1 MAENMTFLPRK
12 DLLSLEELGTLCESF
27 IKRGI
32 KKIRITGGEP
42 LVRRDLMSFI
52 NKLSK
57 HRISGK
63 LDEIT
68 LTTNGTLLSRYAK
81 ELKLYGVERINIS
94 LDTLDPIV
102 FTKLTRRNAL
112 EAVLKGIDTALEA
125 GIKVK
130 INTVALKDVNDR
142 EIPSLIE
149 WAHNKNMDITL
160 IEVMPLG
167 DIDEDRVDQ
176 YIPLNAIRDN
186 LEQRFTLNNV
196 PLRTGGPARY
206 VKIKETGGI
215 LGMITPLTNNFCAG
229 CNRVRVTCTGQIY
242 TCLGHGHKLDL
253 RAAIRG
259 DNSDA
264 ELERLLGIAMRE
276 KPEKHFFD
284 ISERGAKPY
293 CCASYVSHWRVIRV
307 VDCKKKRIVIV
318 GSGFA
323 GLGMASRLLEKGIDD
338 FVILEKSEGVGGTW
352 RYNTYPGAECDIA
365 SMLYSFSFAPNPAWD
380 FKWAKQPQILN
391 YLEKFTNDRDLNKY
405 IKFGRSSY

>member
-1 MAENMTFLPRK
+1 MTQQLIDSFGREITYLRLSVTDRCDLRCTYCMAENMTFLPRK

-52 NKLSK
+52 HKLSK

-81 ELKLYGVERINIS
+81 ELKLCGVERINIS

-112 EAVLKGIDTALEA
+112 DAVLKGIDAALEA

-130 INTVALKDVNDR
+130 INTVALKGVNDS
-142 EIPSLIE
+142 EIPRLIE
-149 WAHNKNMDITL
+149 WAHNKSMDITL

-186 LEQRFTLNNV
+186 LEHRFTLNNV

-206 VKIKETGGI
+206 AKVKETGGI

-284 ISERGAKPY
+284 ISERGAKPTV
-293 CCASYVSHWRVIRV
+293 ARHMSVT
-307 VDCKKKRIVIV
+307 
-318 GSGFA
+318 
-323 GLGMASRLLEKGIDD
+323 
-338 FVILEKSEGVGGTW
+338 GG
-352 RYNTYPGAECDIA
+352 
-365 SMLYSFSFAPNPAWD
+365 
-380 FKWAKQPQILN
+380 
-391 YLEKFTNDRDLNKY
+391 
-405 IKFGRSSY
+405 

>member
-1 MAENMTFLPRK
+1 MTQQLIDSFGREITYLRLSVTDRCDLRCTYCMAENMTFLPRK

-52 NKLSK
+52 HKLSK

-81 ELKLYGVERINIS
+81 ELKLCGVERINIS

-112 EAVLKGIDTALEA
+112 DAVLKGIDTALEA

-130 INTVALKDVNDR
+130 INTVALKGVNDR

-149 WAHNKNMDITL
+149 WAHSKSMDITL

-206 VKIKETGGI
+206 AKIKETGGI

-264 ELERLLGIAMRE
+264 ELERLLGVAMRE

-284 ISERGAKPY
+284 ISERGAKPTV
-293 CCASYVSHWRVIRV
+293 ARHMSVT
-307 VDCKKKRIVIV
+307 
-318 GSGFA
+318 
-323 GLGMASRLLEKGIDD
+323 
-338 FVILEKSEGVGGTW
+338 GG
-352 RYNTYPGAECDIA
+352 
-365 SMLYSFSFAPNPAWD
+365 
-380 FKWAKQPQILN
+380 
-391 YLEKFTNDRDLNKY
+391 
-405 IKFGRSSY
+405 

>member
-1 MAENMTFLPRK
+1 MTQQLIDSFGREITYLRLSVTDRCDLRCTYCMAENMTFLPRK

-52 NKLSK
+52 HKLSK

-81 ELKLYGVERINIS
+81 ELKLCGVERINIS

-112 EAVLKGIDTALEA
+112 EAVLRGIDTALEA

-130 INTVALKDVNDR
+130 INTVALKGVNDR
-142 EIPSLIE
+142 EIPRLIE
-149 WAHNKNMDITL
+149 WAHDKSMDITL

-206 VKIKETGGI
+206 AIVKETGGI

-259 DNSDA
+259 DNSDT

-284 ISERGAKPY
+284 ISERGAKPTV
-293 CCASYVSHWRVIRV
+293 ARHMSVT
-307 VDCKKKRIVIV
+307 
-318 GSGFA
+318 
-323 GLGMASRLLEKGIDD
+323 
-338 FVILEKSEGVGGTW
+338 GG
-352 RYNTYPGAECDIA
+352 
-365 SMLYSFSFAPNPAWD
+365 
-380 FKWAKQPQILN
+380 
-391 YLEKFTNDRDLNKY
+391 
-405 IKFGRSSY
+405 

>member
-1 MAENMTFLPRK
+1 MTQQLIDSFGREITYLRLSVTDRCDLRCTYCMAENMTFLPRK

-42 LVRRDLMSFI
+42 LVRRDLMSFMH
-52 NKLSK
+52 KLSK

-81 ELKLYGVERINIS
+81 ELKLCGVERINIS

-112 EAVLKGIDTALEA
+112 DAVLKGIDAALEA

-130 INTVALKDVNDR
+130 INTVALKGVNDR

-149 WAHNKNMDITL
+149 WAHSKSMDITL

-206 VKIKETGGI
+206 AKIKETGGI

-264 ELERLLGIAMRE
+264 ELERLLGVAMRE

-284 ISERGAKPY
+284 ISERGAKPTV
-293 CCASYVSHWRVIRV
+293 ARHMSVT
-307 VDCKKKRIVIV
+307 
-318 GSGFA
+318 
-323 GLGMASRLLEKGIDD
+323 
-338 FVILEKSEGVGGTW
+338 GG
-352 RYNTYPGAECDIA
+352 
-365 SMLYSFSFAPNPAWD
+365 
-380 FKWAKQPQILN
+380 
-391 YLEKFTNDRDLNKY
+391 
-405 IKFGRSSY
+405 

>member
-1 MAENMTFLPRK
+1 MTQQLIDSFGREITYLRLSVTDRCDLRCTYCMAENMTFLPRK
-12 DLLSLEELGTLCESF
+12 DLLSLEELATLCESF

-42 LVRRDLMSFI
+42 LVRRDLMSFMH
-52 NKLSK
+52 KLSK

-81 ELKLYGVERINIS
+81 ELKLCGVERINIS

-112 EAVLKGIDTALEA
+112 DAVLKGIDTALEA

-130 INTVALKDVNDR
+130 INTVALKGVNDR

-149 WAHNKNMDITL
+149 WAHSKSMDITL

-206 VKIKETGGI
+206 AKIKETGGI
-215 LGMITPLTNNFCAG
+215 LGMITPLTNNFCAS

-259 DNSDA
+259 ENSDA
-264 ELERLLGIAMRE
+264 ELERLLGVAMRE

-284 ISERGAKPY
+284 ISERGAKPTV
-293 CCASYVSHWRVIRV
+293 ARHMSVT
-307 VDCKKKRIVIV
+307 
-318 GSGFA
+318 
-323 GLGMASRLLEKGIDD
+323 
-338 FVILEKSEGVGGTW
+338 GG
-352 RYNTYPGAECDIA
+352 
-365 SMLYSFSFAPNPAWD
+365 
-380 FKWAKQPQILN
+380 
-391 YLEKFTNDRDLNKY
+391 
-405 IKFGRSSY
+405 

>member
-52 NKLSK
+52 HKLSK

-130 INTVALKDVNDR
+130 INTVALKGVNDR

-149 WAHNKNMDITL
+149 WAHNKSMDITL

-206 VKIKETGGI
+206 AKIRETGGI
-215 LGMITPLTNNFCAG
+215 LGMITPLTNNFCAS

-259 DNSDA
+259 ENSDA
-264 ELERLLGIAMRE
+264 ELERLLGVAMRE

-284 ISERGAKPY
+284 ISERGAKPTV
-293 CCASYVSHWRVIRV
+293 ARHMSVT
-307 VDCKKKRIVIV
+307 
-318 GSGFA
+318 
-323 GLGMASRLLEKGIDD
+323 
-338 FVILEKSEGVGGTW
+338 GG
-352 RYNTYPGAECDIA
+352 
-365 SMLYSFSFAPNPAWD
+365 
-380 FKWAKQPQILN
+380 
-391 YLEKFTNDRDLNKY
+391 
-405 IKFGRSSY
+405 

>member
-1 MAENMTFLPRK
+1 MAQQLIDSFGREITYLRLSVTDRCDLRCTYCMAENMTFLPRK
-12 DLLSLEELGTLCESF
+12 DLLSLEELATLCESF

-42 LVRRDLMSFI
+42 LVRRDLMSFMH
-52 NKLSK
+52 KLSK

-81 ELKLYGVERINIS
+81 ELKLCGVERINIS

-112 EAVLKGIDTALEA
+112 DAVLKGIDKALEA

-130 INTVALKDVNDR
+130 INTVALKGVNDR

-149 WAHNKNMDITL
+149 WAHSKSMDITL

-196 PLRTGGPARY
+196 PLTTGGPARY
-206 VKIKETGGI
+206 AKIKETGGI

-264 ELERLLGIAMRE
+264 ELERLLGVAMRE

-284 ISERGAKPY
+284 ISERGAKPTV
-293 CCASYVSHWRVIRV
+293 ARHMSVT
-307 VDCKKKRIVIV
+307 
-318 GSGFA
+318 
-323 GLGMASRLLEKGIDD
+323 
-338 FVILEKSEGVGGTW
+338 GG
-352 RYNTYPGAECDIA
+352 
-365 SMLYSFSFAPNPAWD
+365 
-380 FKWAKQPQILN
+380 
-391 YLEKFTNDRDLNKY
+391 
-405 IKFGRSSY
+405 

>member
-1 MAENMTFLPRK
+1 MTQQLIDSFGREITYLRLSVTDRCDLRCTYCMAENMTFLPRK

-42 LVRRDLMSFI
+42 LVRRDLMSFMH
-52 NKLSK
+52 KLSK

-81 ELKLYGVERINIS
+81 ELKLCGVERINIS

-112 EAVLKGIDTALEA
+112 DAVLKGIDAALEA

-130 INTVALKDVNDR
+130 INTVALKGVNEG
-142 EIPSLIE
+142 EIPRLIE
-149 WAHNKNMDITL
+149 WAHNKSMDITL

-186 LEQRFTLNNV
+186 LEHRFTLNNV

-206 VKIKETGGI
+206 AKVKETGGI

-284 ISERGAKPY
+284 ISERGAKPTV
-293 CCASYVSHWRVIRV
+293 ARHMSVT
-307 VDCKKKRIVIV
+307 
-318 GSGFA
+318 
-323 GLGMASRLLEKGIDD
+323 
-338 FVILEKSEGVGGTW
+338 GG
-352 RYNTYPGAECDIA
+352 
-365 SMLYSFSFAPNPAWD
+365 
-380 FKWAKQPQILN
+380 
-391 YLEKFTNDRDLNKY
+391 
-405 IKFGRSSY
+405 

>member
-1 MAENMTFLPRK
+1 MTQQLIDSFGREITYLRLSVTDRCDLRCTYCMAENMTFLPRK

-42 LVRRDLMSFI
+42 LVRRDLMSFMH
-52 NKLSK
+52 KLSK

-68 LTTNGTLLSRYAK
+68 LTTNGTLLSRDAK
-81 ELKLYGVERINIS
+81 ELKLCGVERINIS

-112 EAVLKGIDTALEA
+112 DAVLKGIDAALEA

-130 INTVALKDVNDR
+130 INTVALKGVNDS
-142 EIPSLIE
+142 EIPRLIE
-149 WAHNKNMDITL
+149 WAHNKSMDITL

-186 LEQRFTLNNV
+186 LEHRFTLNNV

-206 VKIKETGGI
+206 AKVKETGGI

-284 ISERGAKPY
+284 ISERGAKPTV
-293 CCASYVSHWRVIRV
+293 ARHMSVT
-307 VDCKKKRIVIV
+307 
-318 GSGFA
+318 
-323 GLGMASRLLEKGIDD
+323 
-338 FVILEKSEGVGGTW
+338 GG
-352 RYNTYPGAECDIA
+352 
-365 SMLYSFSFAPNPAWD
+365 
-380 FKWAKQPQILN
+380 
-391 YLEKFTNDRDLNKY
+391 
-405 IKFGRSSY
+405 

>member
-1 MAENMTFLPRK
+1 MTQQLIDSFGREITYLRLSVTDRCDLRCTYCMAENMTFLPRK

-42 LVRRDLMSFI
+42 LVRRDLMSFMH
-52 NKLSK
+52 KLSK

-81 ELKLYGVERINIS
+81 ELKLCGVERINIS

-112 EAVLKGIDTALEA
+112 DAVLKGIDTALEA

-130 INTVALKDVNDR
+130 INTVALKGVNDS

-149 WAHNKNMDITL
+149 WAHNKSMDITL

-206 VKIKETGGI
+206 AKIKETGGI

-284 ISERGAKPY
+284 ISERGAKPTV
-293 CCASYVSHWRVIRV
+293 ARHMSVT
-307 VDCKKKRIVIV
+307 
-318 GSGFA
+318 
-323 GLGMASRLLEKGIDD
+323 
-338 FVILEKSEGVGGTW
+338 GG
-352 RYNTYPGAECDIA
+352 
-365 SMLYSFSFAPNPAWD
+365 
-380 FKWAKQPQILN
+380 
-391 YLEKFTNDRDLNKY
+391 
-405 IKFGRSSY
+405 

>member
-1 MAENMTFLPRK
+1 MTQQLIDSFGREITYLRLSVTDRCDLRCTYCMAENMTFLPRK
-12 DLLSLEELGTLCESF
+12 DLLSLEELATLCESF

-42 LVRRDLMSFI
+42 LVRRDLMSFMH
-52 NKLSK
+52 KLSK

-81 ELKLYGVERINIS
+81 ELKLCGVERINIS

-112 EAVLKGIDTALEA
+112 DAVLKGIDTALEA

-130 INTVALKDVNDR
+130 INTVALKGVNDR

-149 WAHNKNMDITL
+149 WAHSKSMDITL

-206 VKIKETGGI
+206 AKIRETGGI
-215 LGMITPLTNNFCAG
+215 LGMITPLTNNFCAS

-259 DNSDA
+259 ENSDA
-264 ELERLLGIAMRE
+264 ELERLLGVAMRE

-284 ISERGAKPY
+284 ISERGAKPTV
-293 CCASYVSHWRVIRV
+293 ARHMSVT
-307 VDCKKKRIVIV
+307 
-318 GSGFA
+318 
-323 GLGMASRLLEKGIDD
+323 
-338 FVILEKSEGVGGTW
+338 GG
-352 RYNTYPGAECDIA
+352 
-365 SMLYSFSFAPNPAWD
+365 
-380 FKWAKQPQILN
+380 
-391 YLEKFTNDRDLNKY
+391 
-405 IKFGRSSY
+405 

>member
-1 MAENMTFLPRK
+1 MTQQLIDSFGREITYLRLSVTDRCDLRCTYCMAENMTFLPRK

-42 LVRRDLMSFI
+42 LVRRDLMSFMH
-52 NKLSK
+52 KLSK

-81 ELKLYGVERINIS
+81 ELKLCGVERINIS

-112 EAVLKGIDTALEA
+112 DAVLKGIDAALEA

-130 INTVALKDVNDR
+130 INTVALKGVNDS
-142 EIPSLIE
+142 EIPRLIE
-149 WAHNKNMDITL
+149 WAHNKSMDITL

-186 LEQRFTLNNV
+186 LEHRFTLNNL

-206 VKIKETGGI
+206 VKVKETGGI

-284 ISERGAKPY
+284 ISERGAKPTV
-293 CCASYVSHWRVIRV
+293 ARHMSVT
-307 VDCKKKRIVIV
+307 
-318 GSGFA
+318 
-323 GLGMASRLLEKGIDD
+323 
-338 FVILEKSEGVGGTW
+338 GG
-352 RYNTYPGAECDIA
+352 
-365 SMLYSFSFAPNPAWD
+365 
-380 FKWAKQPQILN
+380 
-391 YLEKFTNDRDLNKY
+391 
-405 IKFGRSSY
+405 

>member
-1 MAENMTFLPRK
+1 MAQQLIDSFGREITYLRLSVTDRCDLRCTYCMAENMTFLPRK

-52 NKLSK
+52 HKLSK

-284 ISERGAKPY
+284 ISERGAKPTV
-293 CCASYVSHWRVIRV
+293 ARHMSVT
-307 VDCKKKRIVIV
+307 
-318 GSGFA
+318 
-323 GLGMASRLLEKGIDD
+323 
-338 FVILEKSEGVGGTW
+338 GG
-352 RYNTYPGAECDIA
+352 
-365 SMLYSFSFAPNPAWD
+365 
-380 FKWAKQPQILN
+380 
-391 YLEKFTNDRDLNKY
+391 
-405 IKFGRSSY
+405 

>member
-52 NKLSK
+52 HKLSK

-130 INTVALKDVNDR
+130 INTVALKGVNDR

-149 WAHNKNMDITL
+149 WAHNKSMDITL

-206 VKIKETGGI
+206 AKIKETGGI

-264 ELERLLGIAMRE
+264 ELERLLGVAMRE

-284 ISERGAKPY
+284 ISERGAKPTV
-293 CCASYVSHWRVIRV
+293 ARHMSVT
-307 VDCKKKRIVIV
+307 
-318 GSGFA
+318 
-323 GLGMASRLLEKGIDD
+323 
-338 FVILEKSEGVGGTW
+338 GG
-352 RYNTYPGAECDIA
+352 
-365 SMLYSFSFAPNPAWD
+365 
-380 FKWAKQPQILN
+380 
-391 YLEKFTNDRDLNKY
+391 
-405 IKFGRSSY
+405 

>member
-1 MAENMTFLPRK
+1 MTQQLIDSFGREITYLRLSVTDRCDLRCTYCMAENMTFLPRK
-12 DLLSLEELGTLCESF
+12 DLLSLEELATLCESF

-42 LVRRDLMSFI
+42 LVRRDLMSFMH
-52 NKLSK
+52 KLSK

-81 ELKLYGVERINIS
+81 ELKLCGVERINIS

-112 EAVLKGIDTALEA
+112 DAVLKGIDTALEA

-130 INTVALKDVNDR
+130 INTVALKGVNDR

-149 WAHNKNMDITL
+149 WAHSKSMDITL

-206 VKIKETGGI
+206 AKIKETSGI

-264 ELERLLGIAMRE
+264 ELERLLGVAMRE

-284 ISERGAKPY
+284 ISERGAKPTV
-293 CCASYVSHWRVIRV
+293 ARHMSVT
-307 VDCKKKRIVIV
+307 
-318 GSGFA
+318 
-323 GLGMASRLLEKGIDD
+323 
-338 FVILEKSEGVGGTW
+338 GG
-352 RYNTYPGAECDIA
+352 
-365 SMLYSFSFAPNPAWD
+365 
-380 FKWAKQPQILN
+380 
-391 YLEKFTNDRDLNKY
+391 
-405 IKFGRSSY
+405 

>member
-1 MAENMTFLPRK
+1 MTQQLIDSFGREITYLRLSVTDRCDLRCTYCMAENMTFLPRK

-27 IKRGI
+27 VKRGI

-42 LVRRDLMSFI
+42 LVRRDLMSLI
-52 NKLSK
+52 HKLSK

-81 ELKLYGVERINIS
+81 ELKLCGVERINIS

-112 EAVLKGIDTALEA
+112 EAVLRGIDTALES

-130 INTVALKDVNDR
+130 INTVALKGVNDS
-142 EIPSLIE
+142 EIPRLIE
-149 WAHNKNMDITL
+149 WAHNKSMDITL

-206 VKIKETGGI
+206 AKVKETGGI

-276 KPEKHFFD
+276 KPEKHFFN
-284 ISERGAKPY
+284 ISERGAKPTV
-293 CCASYVSHWRVIRV
+293 ARHMSVT
-307 VDCKKKRIVIV
+307 
-318 GSGFA
+318 
-323 GLGMASRLLEKGIDD
+323 
-338 FVILEKSEGVGGTW
+338 GG
-352 RYNTYPGAECDIA
+352 
-365 SMLYSFSFAPNPAWD
+365 
-380 FKWAKQPQILN
+380 
-391 YLEKFTNDRDLNKY
+391 
-405 IKFGRSSY
+405 

>member
-1 MAENMTFLPRK
+1 MAQQLIDSFGREITYLRLSVTDRCDLRCTYCMAENMTFLPRK
-12 DLLSLEELGTLCESF
+12 DLLSLEELATLCESF

-52 NKLSK
+52 HKLSK

-81 ELKLYGVERINIS
+81 ELKLNGVERINIS

-130 INTVALKDVNDR
+130 INTVALKGVNDR

-149 WAHNKNMDITL
+149 WAHNKSMDITL

-206 VKIKETGGI
+206 AKIKETGGI
-215 LGMITPLTNNFCAG
+215 LGMITPLTNNFCAS

-259 DNSDA
+259 ENSDA
-264 ELERLLGIAMRE
+264 ELERLLGVAMRE

-284 ISERGAKPY
+284 ISERGAKPTV
-293 CCASYVSHWRVIRV
+293 ARHMSVT
-307 VDCKKKRIVIV
+307 
-318 GSGFA
+318 
-323 GLGMASRLLEKGIDD
+323 
-338 FVILEKSEGVGGTW
+338 GG
-352 RYNTYPGAECDIA
+352 
-365 SMLYSFSFAPNPAWD
+365 
-380 FKWAKQPQILN
+380 
-391 YLEKFTNDRDLNKY
+391 
-405 IKFGRSSY
+405 

>member
-1 MAENMTFLPRK
+1 MAQQLIDSFGRDITYLRLSVTDRCDLRCTYCMAENMTFLPRK
-12 DLLSLEELGTLCESF
+12 DLLSLEELATLCESF

-42 LVRRDLMSFI
+42 LVRRDLMSFMH
-52 NKLSK
+52 KLSK

-81 ELKLYGVERINIS
+81 ELKLCGVERINIS

-112 EAVLKGIDTALEA
+112 DAVLKGIDKALEA

-130 INTVALKDVNDR
+130 INTVALKGVNDR

-284 ISERGAKPY
+284 ISERGAKPTV
-293 CCASYVSHWRVIRV
+293 ARHMSVT
-307 VDCKKKRIVIV
+307 
-318 GSGFA
+318 
-323 GLGMASRLLEKGIDD
+323 
-338 FVILEKSEGVGGTW
+338 GG
-352 RYNTYPGAECDIA
+352 
-365 SMLYSFSFAPNPAWD
+365 
-380 FKWAKQPQILN
+380 
-391 YLEKFTNDRDLNKY
+391 
-405 IKFGRSSY
+405 

>member
-1 MAENMTFLPRK
+1 MTFLPRK
-12 DLLSLEELGTLCESF
+12 DLLSLEELATLCESF

-42 LVRRDLMSFI
+42 LVRRDLMSFMH
-52 NKLSK
+52 KLSK

-81 ELKLYGVERINIS
+81 ELKLCGVERINIS

-112 EAVLKGIDTALEA
+112 DAVLKGIDTALEA

-130 INTVALKDVNDR
+130 INTVALKGVNDT

-149 WAHNKNMDITL
+149 WAHNKSMDITL

-206 VKIKETGGI
+206 AKIKETGGI
-215 LGMITPLTNNFCAG
+215 LGMITPLTNNFCAS

-259 DNSDA
+259 ENSDA
-264 ELERLLGIAMRE
+264 ELERLLGVAMRE

-284 ISERGAKPY
+284 ISERGAKPTV
-293 CCASYVSHWRVIRV
+293 ARHMSVT
-307 VDCKKKRIVIV
+307 
-318 GSGFA
+318 
-323 GLGMASRLLEKGIDD
+323 
-338 FVILEKSEGVGGTW
+338 GG
-352 RYNTYPGAECDIA
+352 
-365 SMLYSFSFAPNPAWD
+365 
-380 FKWAKQPQILN
+380 
-391 YLEKFTNDRDLNKY
+391 
-405 IKFGRSSY
+405 